1 MLIEFFAIPGAGKT
15 TLVKAVAEKASV
27 RTRHQISDKWNR
39 QPLLQRG
46 ANLARSYLKLDRVA
60 DVLRFAAATRIANTD
75 SLRRLLRLVGKTDR
89 LHSESGTILLDQGSL
104 QELWS
109 ILYANGSLATD
120 PRILARLIGSLYDG
134 LDASILFIDLDAK
147 TASKRISARSH
158 GHSRLDGLS
167 NEQIRDDLARAENL
181 PRQIIEAAALAGLN
195 VTILDGSAP
204 VDELLSATLAAVLE
218 GPAATS
224 RRSGPY
230 SGRSKTGLQ

>member
-15 TLVKAVAEKASV
+15 TLVKTVSEKACV
-27 RTRHQISDKWNR
+27 RTRHQISDKWN
-39 QPLLQRG
+39 QQSLFQRG
-46 ANLARSYLKLDRVA
+46 ANLVRSYLKLDRVA
-60 DVLRFAAATRIANTD
+60 DVLRFAAAARIANTD

-89 LHSESGTILLDQGSL
+89 LRSERGTILLDQGSL

-120 PRILARLIGSLYDG
+120 PKLLSRLIRSLYDG
-134 LDASILFIDLDAK
+134 LDASILFIDVDP
-147 TASKRISARSH
+147 SRRISGRSH

-167 NEQIRDDLARAENL
+167 DGQIRDDLARAENL